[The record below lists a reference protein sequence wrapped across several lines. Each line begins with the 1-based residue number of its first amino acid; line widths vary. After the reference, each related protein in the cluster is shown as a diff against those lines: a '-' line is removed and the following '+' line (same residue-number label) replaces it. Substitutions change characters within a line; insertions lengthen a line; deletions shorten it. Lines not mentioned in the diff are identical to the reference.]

1 MGREGKRA
9 PKRRE
14 GERLSRYRRFC
25 RYQFFPLSR
34 SPSFI
39 SRRPMSRMI
48 WAPFCGGRQLLL
60 ILLQTADVTKC
71 GYTASRKRLRN
82 FGSRFGEFCVC
93 KFNASAYA
101 GQIGAIHTLIL
112 TKPVTSSSKLIDKG
126 DECRAKRG
134 MSRAEKCLRS
144 ISVGPGPPNSFE
156 PCMHFHS
163 SFQLSALWKSE
174 WERRKIPTIHPSTNP
189 TIQHESIVVPKIEH
203 KNPIAR

>member
-1 MGREGKRA
+1 MTFAENEQILGRRTEGREGEGSMGREGKRA

-71 GYTASRKRLRN
+71 GYTASRKDFEILVVGLVNFVLVNLLR
-82 FGSRFGEFCVC
+82 
-93 KFNASAYA
+93 
-101 GQIGAIHTLIL
+101 
-112 TKPVTSSSKLIDKG
+112 
-126 DECRAKRG
+126 
-134 MSRAEKCLRS
+134 
-144 ISVGPGPPNSFE
+144 
-156 PCMHFHS
+156 
-163 SFQLSALWKSE
+163 
-174 WERRKIPTIHPSTNP
+174 
-189 TIQHESIVVPKIEH
+189 
-203 KNPIAR
+203 PIARGKLAQSTHK